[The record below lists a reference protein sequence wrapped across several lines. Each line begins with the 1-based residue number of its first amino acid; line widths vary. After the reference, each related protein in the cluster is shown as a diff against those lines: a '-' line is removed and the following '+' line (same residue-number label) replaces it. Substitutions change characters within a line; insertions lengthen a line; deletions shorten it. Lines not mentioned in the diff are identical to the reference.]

1 MALTKV
7 TSDVITDSAVTAAKI
22 ADGTVVAAEIANN
35 AVIEVKIANSA
46 VTDAKIAAVAASKL
60 TGTLP
65 DARFPATLPAASGVN
80 LTALNGTQVTSGTL
94 PDARFPATLPATS
107 GVNLTALNATQVT
120 SGTLP
125 DARFPSTLPATS
137 AANLTSIPAG
147 NLTGTVADARM
158 SALAATKLTGSIAD
172 ARIPASAVT
181 QHVDTSTIEN
191 DIAVL
196 GFKVATADS
205 LAKYNLVD
213 QVIDEFVDSSGIDA
227 GASTNETLSGGY
239 YSGSGSDIDTHFGI
253 TSSMLTLWAN
263 KSGSSYQFYNH
274 ANAASG
280 VTDGN
285 LTGGGFSVYSAPID
299 AGSYV
304 RIDLGSGNEQAF
316 TKWRVY
322 HNAGGS
328 AQTFWKIQWSTDNSS
343 WNDVASALGVGATG
357 SAGDYQQWTWSS
369 VGAKRY
375 WRMYQTADQD
385 SNSTSWHTEIRVYP
399 GISYENLTLQSVATT
414 AEAAPTTGDMVM
426 LIEDGA
432 GTATIN
438 TDVKGYVSRDGGSNW
453 TQGTLVSEGSWG
465 SSKKILTFHNLDISG
480 QPSGTSMK
488 YKITTHNQAVGKQTR
503 IHAVSLAWA

>member
-7 TSDVITDSAVTAAKI
+7 TSGTITDSAVTAAKI
-22 ADGTVVAAEIANN
+22 ADGTVVAAEIADD
-35 AVIEVKIANSA
+35 AITTAKIADANITTALVADDAVTTAKIPNSA
-46 VTDAKIAAVAASKL
+46 ITDAKIAAVAATKL
-60 TGTLP
+60 TGTI
-65 DARFPATLPAASGVN
+65 A
-80 LTALNGTQVTSGTL
+80 
-94 PDARFPATLPATS
+94 DARFPATLPATS

-181 QHVDTSTIEN
+181 QHVDTTTIEN

-239 YSGSGSDIDTHFGI
+239 YSGSGSTMSTHYPVTAGMI
-253 TSSMLTLWAN
+253 SHWGN
-263 KSGSSYQFYNH
+263 KSPNYVFYGFS
-274 ANAASG
+274 AAAL
-280 VTDGN
+280 VDGGTTS
-285 LTGGGFSVYSAPID
+285 TGGFNIYSAPFA
-299 AGSYV
+299 AGSWV
-304 RIDLGSGNEQAF
+304 RIDLGSGNAQPL
-316 TKWRVY
+316 TKWTYYFYTSSVAV
-322 HNAGGS
+322 N
-328 AQTFWKIQWSTDNSS
+328 WKIQYSDNNSS
-343 WNDVASALGVGATG
+343 WTDASGVFAVGGTNAIG
-357 SAGDYQQWTWSS
+357 NISATWSS
-369 VGAKRY
+369 VGSHRY
-375 WRMYQTADQD
+375 WRSYQTDGVS
-385 SNSTSWHTEIRVYP
+385 SNSTSWHDELRVYP
-399 GISYENLTLQSVATT
+399 GIAYNDLTLQSVATT

-453 TQGTLVSEGSWG
+453 TQGTLASEGSWG
-465 SSKKILTFHNLDISG
+465 TNKKILTFHNLDISG

-488 YKITTHNQAVGKQTR
+488 YKITTHNQAEAKQTR

>member
-1 MALTKV
+1 ML
-7 TSDVITDSAVTAAKI
+7 DSQQHF
-22 ADGTVVAAEIANN
+22 
-35 AVIEVKIANSA
+35 
-46 VTDAKIAAVAASKL
+46 L
-60 TGTLP
+60 L
-65 DARFPATLPAASGVN
+65 ASGVN

-227 GASTNETLSGGY
+227 GASTNEMLSGGY
-239 YSGSGSDIDTHFGI
+239 YSGSGTTMSTHYPI
-253 TSSMLTLWAN
+253 TAGMISHYGN
-263 KSGSSYQFYNH
+263 KSPNYTFYAFVA
-274 ANAASG
+274 ANL
-280 VTDGN
+280 VDNNIT
-285 LTGGGFSVYSAPID
+285 TTHGFAVYSAPFA
-299 AGSYV
+299 AGSWV
-304 RIDLGSGNEQAF
+304 KIDLGSGNAQAF
-316 TKWRVY
+316 TKWMYHFYTSVDAVY
-322 HNAGGS
+322 
-328 AQTFWKIQWSTDNSS
+328 WKIQYSDNNSS
-343 WNDVASALGVGATG
+343 WTDVASPLPVGAGNTG
-357 SAGDYQQWTWSS
+357 STTWTWSS
-369 VGAKRY
+369 AGAHRY
-375 WRMYQTADQD
+375 WRSYEPNGTT
-385 SNSTSWHTEIRVYP
+385 SNSLPWHNELRVYP
-399 GISYENLTLQSVATT
+399 GIAYNDLTLQSVATT

-432 GTATIN
+432 GTATLN

-453 TQGTLVSEGSWG
+453 TQGTLASEGSWG
-465 SSKKILTFHNLDISG
+465 TNKKILTFHNLDISG

-488 YKITTHNQAVGKQTR
+488 YKITTHNQSASKQTR